1 MLRFSLTLLLL
12 WLTSPINWAQTRST
26 SLATGSDVYWNLP
39 TVPGPAQAVLTL
51 SQTTIPEP
59 TSRQN
64 EIRLDQQGGGSRAM
78 LSVVN
83 GLQNRV
89 ELVQQ
94 NGSGAYAT
102 VSGSNNSLIVTQ
114 TGGGNQLGLGLTGH
128 GNRLS
133 ISQDGGRPGRVAG
146 LSTRQQ
152 PTRTGTEKWQQHLHY
167 RQHDPVQRS
176 AHDGYPEP
184 ED

>member
-1 MLRFSLTLLLL
+1 M
-12 WLTSPINWAQTRST
+12 

-133 ISQDGGRPGRVAG
+133 ISQDGGDRVELQG
-146 LSTRQQ
+146 LVRDNSRLELVQKSGNNTFITDNTTLFNG
-152 PTRTGTEKWQQHLHY
+152 PLTTGIPNLKIEQSGGATIHIQNGH
-167 RQHDPVQRS
+167 
-176 AHDGYPEP
+176 AFNN
-184 ED
+184 